1 MKKIILFVL
10 LSGLL
15 ISCTSFKPIVD
26 TKGRSG
32 SYNQDRASE
41 ITDDIQHCEKL
52 ANDNIGAITDTIV
65 WGYNN
70 IFRGFFFWLPPEQKQ
85 TRENYMKKCLAGR
98 GHNVIN

>member
-1 MKKIILFVL
+1 MKKIILFAL

-15 ISCTSFKPIVD
+15 ISCTSYKAIID

-32 SYNQDRASE
+32 SYPSDRASE
-41 ITDDIQHCEKL
+41 ITDDIIICEKL
-52 ANDNIGAITDTIV
+52 TNDNIGAITDTIV

-85 TRENYMKKCLAGR
+85 TRENYMRKCLQNR
-98 GHNVIN
+98 GHSLLN

>member
-1 MKKIILFVL
+1 MKKIILFAL

-32 SYNQDRASE
+32 TYPTDRASE
-41 ITDDIQHCEKL
+41 ISDDIQLCRIISNE
-52 ANDNIGAITDTIV
+52 AIDGFTDSLV

-85 TRENYMKKCLAGR
+85 TRENYMRKCLQNR
-98 GHNVIN
+98 GHSLLN

>member
-1 MKKIILFVL
+1 MKKIILFAL

-15 ISCTSFKPIVD
+15 INCSYKPLID

-32 SYNQDRASE
+32 SYPTDRASE
-41 ITDDIQHCEKL
+41 ISDDIQLCRIISNE
-52 ANDNIGAITDTIV
+52 AIDGFTDSLV